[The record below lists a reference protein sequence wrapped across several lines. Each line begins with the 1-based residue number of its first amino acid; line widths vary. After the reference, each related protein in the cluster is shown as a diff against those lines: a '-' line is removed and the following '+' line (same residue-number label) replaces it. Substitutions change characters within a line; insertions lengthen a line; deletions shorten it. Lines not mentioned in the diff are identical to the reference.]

1 MSKFCNNCG
10 REVSDESRFCAGC
23 GYEFPVQ
30 AEQVTNAQQS
40 TQYGDGYNAQPYNN
54 QYAAPNYVQQPVQPV
69 QYAVKPKIPG
79 RGFGI
84 ASMVLGI
91 IAMVYGFVLLM
102 MALSASSITEITNN
116 YSSFTSS
123 AVLLGYKIVLIVYT
137 VFDVFDGILAVLS
150 LIFGLVSL
158 KRGYK
163 KQNIAGLIM
172 AGLCIII
179 CIVSVVVAISIKA
192 PSVSDLSDSYSKF
205 YDYGNNFS
213 SSLSGLLDGLLD

>member
-30 AEQVTNAQQS
+30 AEQVT
-40 TQYGDGYNAQPYNN
+40 NAQPYNN

-123 AVLLGYKIVLIVYT
+123 AVSLGYKIALIVYT
-137 VFDVFDGILAVLS
+137 VFDGILAVLS

>member
-1 MSKFCNNCG
+1 
-10 REVSDESRFCAGC
+10 
-23 GYEFPVQ
+23 
-30 AEQVTNAQQS
+30 
-40 TQYGDGYNAQPYNN
+40 
-54 QYAAPNYVQQPVQPV
+54 
-69 QYAVKPKIPG
+69 
-79 RGFGI
+79 
-84 ASMVLGI
+84 MVLGI

-123 AVLLGYKIVLIVYT
+123 AVSLGYKIALIVYT
-137 VFDVFDGILAVLS
+137 VFDGILAVLS